1 MDPSAHG
8 DYGAPENVS
17 VSVNVSAGQL
27 EIGVVAL
34 DKTPTRLPEAAF
46 VSFEPAGAGNWSHEV
61 LGGVVSLLRL
71 CLVRRNLPRLRALV
85 VMQVPAAVVP
95 HGSSHLHAAE
105 AMRWAG
111 SGGGSLRVASL
122 DAGLLCYGEPTAFPT
137 PFAPADLSYGASWNL
152 WNNIW
157 GTNYPQW
164 YPFDPKD
171 SNIEY
176 RFSVKYDA

>member
-1 MDPSAHG
+1 M
-8 DYGAPENVS
+8 
-17 VSVNVSAGQL
+17 
-27 EIGVVAL
+27 
-34 DKTPTRLPEAAF
+34 
-46 VSFEPAGAGNWSHEV
+46 
-61 LGGVVSLLRL
+61 
-71 CLVRRNLPRLRALV
+71 
-85 VMQVPAAVVP
+85 PAAVVP

-164 YPFDPKD
+164 YPFEGVYGYGKHGDRTLGTD
-171 SNIEY
+171 ASF
-176 RFSVKYDA
+176 RFELEF

>member
-1 MDPSAHG
+1 MQAVL
-8 DYGAPENVS
+8 APQRPQRRQE
-17 VSVNVSAGQL
+17 GHL
-27 EIGVVAL
+27 VAA
-34 DKTPTRLPEAAF
+34 R
-46 VSFEPAGAGNWSHEV
+46 
-61 LGGVVSLLRL
+61 GG
-71 CLVRRNLPRLRALV
+71 
-85 VMQVPAAVVP
+85 
-95 HGSSHLHAAE
+95 HGSG
-105 AMRWAG
+105 AG

-157 GTNYPQW
+157 GPNYPQW

-176 RFSVKYDA
+176 RFSVSYSSLCKVMSCFVFSSRHLTPVTNHLLSSMSLIHCFCNTSG